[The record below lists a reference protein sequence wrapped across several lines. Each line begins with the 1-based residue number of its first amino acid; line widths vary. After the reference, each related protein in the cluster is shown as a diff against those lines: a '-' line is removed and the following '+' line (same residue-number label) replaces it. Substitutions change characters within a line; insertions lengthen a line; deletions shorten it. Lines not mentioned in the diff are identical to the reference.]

1 MKKKI
6 KMRSNP
12 IGGYMPFR
20 KLLTVIVLS
29 MGLAVL
35 NAAPKIPV
43 GYSLKLIKKFKVPEL
58 PKIKKHVMENFK
70 VCMAVSD
77 SLIYF
82 ADVNDST
89 NTKSYCYDFKGKK
102 LDGFSLP
109 ADTGYQ
115 EPLTFENTFYYL
127 PDSNQLAYADLY
139 SKQKMDFYN
148 LEGQLISQKHK
159 VSEMRE
165 NYLDIGEFD
174 NTRYF
179 VSITYLHDKDKPFPE
194 NYRSTVKLY
203 EEQQNLEMKV
213 LRNIEFQW
221 GKLERG
227 IDWRALQIDNYSTT
241 QMAVSEVQANEYNI
255 TLYTSDKIDTI
266 HIHRE
271 NLYTAK
277 APKMPFQFK
286 LGKNFVALGEL
297 SVKLKFPLTQE
308 IYDFNGNYKGT
319 LIFKDDKKNELVDI
333 VGDNL
338 IAVNP
343 LKGTISIYEIKVK

>member
-1 MKKKI
+1 M
-6 KMRSNP
+6 N
-12 IGGYMPFR
+12 FR
-20 KLLTVIVLS
+20 KSLTILALIV
-29 MGLAVL
+29 AFTTI
-35 NAAPKIPV
+35 NAASKKPV

-58 PKIKKHVMENFK
+58 PKIKKHIMENFK
-70 VCMAVSD
+70 VCMAESD

-89 NTKSYCYDFKGKK
+89 HTKSFCYDFKGKK
-102 LDGFSLP
+102 RDGFSLP

-115 EPLTFENTFYYL
+115 EPLTFESTLFYL
-127 PDSNQLAYADLY
+127 PGSNQLAYADLY
-139 SKQKMDFYN
+139 IKQNMDFYN

-159 VSEMRE
+159 VSELRE

-174 NTRYF
+174 NARYF

-194 NYRSTVKLY
+194 NYRSAVKLY
-203 EEQQNLEMKV
+203 EELPNQEMKV

-227 IDWRALQIDNYSTT
+227 IDWRSLQIDNHSKT
-241 QMAVSEVQANEYNI
+241 QMAISEVQTNEYNI
-255 TLYTSDKIDTI
+255 TLYSLGKIDTI

-271 NLYTAK
+271 NIYTAK
-277 APKMPFQFK
+277 APEMPFQFK
-286 LGKNFVALGEL
+286 LGKNFVALGGL
-297 SVKLKFPLTQE
+297 SVKLKFPLIQE

-343 LKGTISIYEIKVK
+343 LKGTVSIYEIKVK

>member
-1 MKKKI
+1 M
-6 KMRSNP
+6 N
-12 IGGYMPFR
+12 FR
-20 KLLTVIVLS
+20 KSLTILALIV
-29 MGLAVL
+29 AFTTI
-35 NAAPKIPV
+35 NAASKKPL
-43 GYSLKLIKKFKVPEL
+43 GYSLKLIRKFKVPEL
-58 PKIKKHVMENFK
+58 PKIKKHIMENFQ

-89 NTKSYCYDFKGKK
+89 NTKSFCYDFKGKK
-102 LDGFSLP
+102 KGDFNLP

-115 EPLTFENTFYYL
+115 EPLTFESTLFYL
-127 PDSNQLAYADLY
+127 PVSNQLAYADLY
-139 SKQKMDFYN
+139 SKQNMDVYN
-148 LEGQLISQKHK
+148 LQGQLISQKHK
-159 VSEMRE
+159 VSELRE

-179 VSITYLHDKDKPFPE
+179 VSITYLHEKDKPFPE

-203 EEQQNLEMKV
+203 EEQPNKDMNV

-227 IDWRALQIDNYSTT
+227 IDWRSLQIDNYSKT

-271 NLYTAK
+271 NIYTAK
-277 APKMPFQFK
+277 APNMPFQFR
-286 LGKNFVALGEL
+286 LGKNFIAMGEL
-297 SVKLKFPLTQE
+297 SVKLEFPLAQE
-308 IYDFNGNYKGT
+308 IYDFKGIYKGT

-338 IAVNP
+338 ITVNP
-343 LKGTISIYEIKVK
+343 LKGTVSIYEMKLK